1 MRSQQESLTVVYSNH
16 ERTPK
21 VQTATAYLETL
32 NPEQRRAVEHGAAGG
47 LAAPPLLVIAGA
59 GSGKTNTLA
68 HRVAHLIVQGADPRR
83 ILLMT
88 FSRRAASEMTKRVER
103 IARKVLGDN
112 AGIMTDALT
121 WAGTYH
127 GIGARLL
134 REYAEQIGLDPAFTI
149 HDREDSADL
158 MNLVR
163 HEKGF
168 SKTESRFPT
177 KGTCLSI
184 YSRCVNAEMPIE
196 QVIGTSYPWCAGWA
210 AELKELF
217 AAYVEAKQ
225 KQNVLD
231 YDDLLLYWAQM
242 VGDAGLADDIGG
254 RFDHVL
260 VDEYQDTN
268 RLQSSIL
275 LALKPGGRGLTVV
288 GDDAQSIY
296 SFRAATVRNILDFP
310 DQFSPPANII
320 TLDRNYRSTQT
331 ILAAANGVIGL
342 AKERFTKNL
351 WTERTSGAKPQLVT
365 VRDEADQARFIVE
378 RILENRESGTL
389 LKEQAVLF
397 RTSSHSGPLEI
408 ELTRRNIPFVK
419 FGGLKFLDAAHIKDM
434 LALLRFVENP
444 RDRVAGF
451 RLLHLL
457 PGIGSATAQRVLDR
471 MAEAADPIAAL
482 AGIPTPPRAGDDWK
496 GFVETLGNLRY
507 SEWPVDLERARLWY
521 EPHLD
526 RIHEDAETRRADLLQ
541 LEQIASGYPSRERF
555 LTELT
560 LDPPDATSDQAGVPL
575 LDEDYLILSTIHSA
589 KGQEWKSVYLLNVV
603 DGCMPSDLGAGTSAE
618 IEEERRLLYVAMTR
632 AKDDLHLVVPQ
643 RFFVHGQHAQGDR
656 HLYAS
661 RTRFI
666 PEKLLGLFERT
677 AWPIV
682 PAGTAAR
689 TPGQGPKGGYRRPHA
704 GNVAVAGRYRN
715 EITRRNG
722 RRICLFA
729 SDSGGLPGKGSSR
742 VGRRHLHHGSRWR
755 QGTRE
760 DLRNRRTRT
769 RASWLRTG
777 RRRAVEHDRGQDGPL
792 PASG

>member
-1 MRSQQESLTVVYSNH
+1 LRSQQESSTVVYPNH

-21 VQTATAYLETL
+21 VQTSAAYLETL

-47 LAAPPLLVIAGA
+47 LSAPPLLVIAGA

-103 IARKVLGDN
+103 IARKVMGQN
-112 AGIMTDALT
+112 AGVMTDALT

-158 MNLVR
+158 VNLVR

-242 VGDAGLADDIGG
+242 VGDASLADDIGG

-310 DQFSPPANII
+310 DQFSPPAHIV

-331 ILAAANGVIGL
+331 VLAAANGVIGL

-351 WTERTSGAKPQLVT
+351 WTERTSAAKPQLVT
-365 VRDEADQARFIVE
+365 VRDETDQARFIVE

-471 MAEAADPIAAL
+471 MAEAADPITAL

-589 KGQEWKSVYLLNVV
+589 KGQEWKSVYLLNAV

-677 AWPIV
+677 SWPIV

-689 TPGQGPKGGYRRPHA
+689 PASQGPKVDIGARMRGM
-704 GNVAVAGRYRN
+704 
-715 EITRRNG
+715 
-722 RRICLFA
+722 
-729 SDSGGLPGKGSSR
+729 
-742 VGRRHLHHGSRWR
+742 WR
-755 QGTRE
+755 
-760 DLRNRRTRT
+760 
-769 RASWLRTG
+769 
-777 RRRAVEHDRGQDGPL
+777 
-792 PASG
+792 